1 MKTSIIENTPAL
13 MPWLPW
19 LTVPQRQ
26 VLQRWEQSELDTAV
40 VDAFGFHAVQL
51 AGLDLQAL
59 RVNRMPH
66 RWSVSTEFEAGTGP
80 DIHACVD
87 TLAWPWAQDS
97 LDLVCMPHVLERSHN
112 PHATLREAHRVL
124 MPEGRLVLTGIN
136 PWSVWGLKH
145 TSWRR
150 QHMAGES
157 GAPVQLLG
165 VGRLKDW
172 LRLLGFEIER
182 CDYGLWL
189 TGSSQEPA
197 QGLTRWLD
205 RRMATLAEPLGSA
218 YCIVAIK
225 KVQGMRLIKGASWKP
240 VGSGQVAA
248 VPLARTHVR
257 TGGTPNYQQESAKD
271 A

>member
-1 MKTSIIENTPAL
+1 

-19 LTVPQRQ
+19 LSASERQ
-26 VLQRWEQSELDTAV
+26 VLQRWEQSGLDAAV
-40 VDAFGFHAVQL
+40 VDAFGFHALQL

-66 RWSVSTEFEAGTGP
+66 RWQVSTEFEASVPGVQ
-80 DIHACVD
+80 ACVD
-87 TLAWPWAQDS
+87 TLAWPWQQDS
-97 LDLVCMPHVLERSHN
+97 LDLVCMPHVLERSCN
-112 PHATLREAHRVL
+112 PHATLREAYRVL

-145 TSWRR
+145 KGWLR
-150 QHMAGES
+150 QHIVGEN
-157 GAPVQLLG
+157 GTPMQLLG

-189 TGSSQEPA
+189 TGASQESA
-197 QGLTRWLD
+197 HGLTRWLD
-205 RRMATLAEPLGSA
+205 RRMATLAEPLGGA

-225 KVQGMRLIKGASWKP
+225 KVHGMRLIKGKSWKP
-240 VGSGQVAA
+240 TGSSQVAA
-248 VPLARTHVR
+248 VPLARTHVKS
-257 TGGTPNYQQESAKD
+257 GVAPNYPQESAKD